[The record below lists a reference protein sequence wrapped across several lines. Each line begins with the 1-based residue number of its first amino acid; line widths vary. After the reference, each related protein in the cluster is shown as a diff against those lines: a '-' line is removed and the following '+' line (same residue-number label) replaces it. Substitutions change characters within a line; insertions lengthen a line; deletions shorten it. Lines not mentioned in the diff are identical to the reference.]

1 MFTELNP
8 IIDFLNYITKP
19 ENLPLTIS
27 IITIVVTLLGIGVK
41 ILMYLL
47 ERRTIPKLVFDG
59 IWKEPNYKGTIT
71 CYYIKVK
78 RNKGEGGTQEV
89 MGFVGLKDKELHQ
102 SEWFVSKSKESKI
115 TNHNYLILFE
125 TFNHNGNE
133 IIFFPENIF
142 ALYPQSFENNLFNQ
156 YKDDK
161 LIVEI
166 EASRARIDKRQITKK
181 IKDIIKEA
189 KPILP

>member
-78 RNKGEGGTQEV
+78 RNKGGTQEV
-89 MGFVGLKDKELHQ
+89 M
-102 SEWFVSKSKESKI
+102 
-115 TNHNYLILFE
+115 
-125 TFNHNGNE
+125 
-133 IIFFPENIF
+133 
-142 ALYPQSFENNLFNQ
+142 
-156 YKDDK
+156 DK
-161 LIVEI
+161 LRMEVGKRMGAKRGNLT
-166 EASRARIDKRQITKK
+166 EA
-181 IKDIIKEA
+181 IKEA
-189 KPILP
+189 IEIWIKSDKIKKLKESIENSGSSGSNYNDMIDALKLQRQDAMPALIDIMDSQINAENKNYTAKAIKELAERKS